1 MPYKTVVFDFFGV
14 ISSEIAPF
22 WLSERFPADAARR
35 IKSGL
40 IADADRGLITQ
51 VEMFEKLAAL
61 SGSSPARVEAEWLAY
76 AKLNGDLIAYISAIK
91 PVVKVGLL
99 TNATSQLVR
108 HLLNV
113 NRLEPLFDAIVVSS
127 EVRSAKPDREIY
139 EIALRKLSSAPSE
152 SVMVDDNPDNIEGS
166 ECRDLCS
173 RRTKSLRQT
182 WAYRIAPSRPADRSR
197 ADGKPARQTHDRGK
211 RVL

>member
-1 MPYKTVVFDFFGV
+1 MPYKTVVFALFGV

-113 NRLEPLFDAIVVSS
+113 NQLEPLFDAIVVSS

-139 EIALRKLSSAPSE
+139 EIALRKLSSAPSG
-152 SVMVDDNPDNIEGS
+152 SVMVDDNPDNIEGAVRAGMS
-166 ECRDLCS
+166 GLVFSTNEKLATDLG
-173 RRTKSLRQT
+173 L
-182 WAYRIAPSRPADRSR
+182 
-197 ADGKPARQTHDRGK
+197 
-211 RVL
+211 

>member
-1 MPYKTVVFDFFGV
+1 M
-14 ISSEIAPF
+14 
-22 WLSERFPADAARR
+22 SERTTAKSPGRKAAE
-35 IKSGL
+35 
-40 IADADRGLITQ
+40 ADRGLITQ

-113 NRLEPLFDAIVVSS
+113 NQLEPLFDAIVVSS

-152 SVMVDDNPDNIEGS
+152 SVMVDDNPDNIEGAVRAGMS
-166 ECRDLCS
+166 GLVS

-182 WAYRIAPSRPADRSR
+182 WAYRIAPVRHPPPERRNGFPSRH
-197 ADGKPARQTHDRGK
+197 KPGCARLQNNLNIT
-211 RVL
+211 

>member
-91 PVVKVGLL
+91 RQSWPVDECDLAAGE
-99 TNATSQLVR
+99 TSVERQPTRAAVR
-108 HLLNV
+108 
-113 NRLEPLFDAIVVSS
+113 
-127 EVRSAKPDREIY
+127 
-139 EIALRKLSSAPSE
+139 
-152 SVMVDDNPDNIEGS
+152 
-166 ECRDLCS
+166 C
-173 RRTKSLRQT
+173 
-182 WAYRIAPSRPADRSR
+182 
-197 ADGKPARQTHDRGK
+197 DRGFGRGSQRK
-211 RVL
+211 AGPANL